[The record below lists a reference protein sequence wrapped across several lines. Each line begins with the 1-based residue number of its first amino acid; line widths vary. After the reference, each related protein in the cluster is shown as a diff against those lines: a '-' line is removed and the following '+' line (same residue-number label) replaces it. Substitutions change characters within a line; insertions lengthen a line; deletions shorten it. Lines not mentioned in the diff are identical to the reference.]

1 MINILIADHQPLL
14 RKGLKEVLSIYK
26 ENYLFYEAG
35 TLKDAIKICQSK
47 SIDIVFV
54 ELQLGID
61 DGLELVYSIK
71 QENNTHTKV
80 IILLTSISIF
90 EFRRAKEL
98 DVDGYIQK
106 DAPID
111 DILYAFNVIKRG
123 EKYYPSK
130 LVENTLNG
138 ARRDGLQLLTEREL
152 DVLSELRKGLTNGEI
167 SNKLFITEGTTK
179 KHISSILNKL
189 KLSNRV
195 EAVIYS
201 MSIIIIVNEQ
211 IIKSK

>member
-1 MINILIADHQPLL
+1 MIN
-14 RKGLKEVLSIYK
+14 RFFGKGL
-26 ENYLFYEAG
+26 
-35 TLKDAIKICQSK
+35 
-47 SIDIVFV
+47 
-54 ELQLGID
+54 
-61 DGLELVYSIK
+61 
-71 QENNTHTKV
+71 
-80 IILLTSISIF
+80 
-90 EFRRAKEL
+90 R
-98 DVDGYIQK
+98 
-106 DAPID
+106 
-111 DILYAFNVIKRG
+111 
-123 EKYYPSK
+123 KYYPSK